1 MSTTPDPA
9 HYSAQIAALA
19 EDQERE
25 HARLLVLRANA
36 YLAAMEFQPGRAD
49 LDAAAALHR
58 QGGRSAE
65 HAKCLHLA
73 ATASRLSGDL
83 HGARDRAELS
93 KTLAPTD
100 SPMAVS
106 ALAELGETWAALGD
120 PRTAAAYCEQ
130 AAETGARAGLLPT
143 AQAQLLRRAGSNWV
157 QAGVP
162 SRAALIPLRKAAELL
177 TGAGD
182 IAGAVRARIEEASA
196 WAATSDPTRDG
207 FNASYREQAEQA
219 MGQARIQ
226 AEGVHDLPALADLA
240 MLRSTLAL
248 YDRDLESALLA
259 AQEAQALA
267 LKAVQP
273 LPYTTSTLAISR
285 LSDEKGDRLQ
295 AYRALAVGWAT
306 LGDLMGEEVGQATF
320 APKLQELVS
329 SWGEEEFVR
338 VRDAYAASRRA
349 Q

>member
-1 MSTTPDPA
+1 MSTTDPA
-9 HYSAQIAALA
+9 HFSAQIAALGP
-19 EDQERE
+19 DQERE
-25 HARLLVLRANA
+25 RARLLVLRANA
-36 YLAAMEFQPGRAD
+36 YLAGMDFAPGRAD
-49 LDAAAALHR
+49 LDQAARLHR
-58 QGGRSAE
+58 AAGRSLD

-73 ATASRLSGDL
+73 ATASRLCGDL

-106 ALAELGETWAALGD
+106 ALTELGETWAALGD

-157 QAGVP
+157 QAGVA
-162 SRAALIPLRKAAELL
+162 SRAALIPLRAAAELL

-196 WAATSDPTRDG
+196 WASVADPTHADFRPV
-207 FNASYREQAEQA
+207 YRAQAEQA
-219 MGQARIQ
+219 LEQASLQ
-226 AEGVHDLPALADLA
+226 AEGIHDQAALADLA

-248 YDRDLESALLA
+248 YDRDLESALSS
-259 AQEAQALA
+259 AQRAQGLA
-267 LKAVQP
+267 LQAVQP
-273 LPYTTSTLAISR
+273 LSYTTSTLAISK

-306 LGDLMGEEVGQATF
+306 LGDLMGEEVGQSTF
-320 APKLQELVS
+320 APKLQELVRA
-329 SWGEEEFVR
+329 WGEDEFVR
-338 VRDAYAASRRA
+338 VRDAYAASRA